1 MKTNSPEN
9 QLAEGLVSQDG
20 KARSARSARATPRRR
35 AREFVLQG
43 LYQRQLSGNSCA
55 AIREQL
61 AEAAGFPK
69 ADEAYFDALWS
80 GVNDEYDK
88 LVQLFAPDLDRE
100 AARLSPIERAVLLI
114 GAWELGSRP
123 EIPCRVV
130 INEAIELA
138 KSYGGIDGHKFVNG
152 VLDKLA
158 GTLRANEIE
167 ALRGVT
173 GTA

>member
-1 MKTNSPEN
+1 MRTS
-9 QLAEGLVSQDG
+9 
-20 KARSARSARATPRRR
+20 PRRR

-43 LYQRQLSGNSCA
+43 LYQRQMSGNACA
-55 AIREQL
+55 AIRAQL

-69 ADEAYFDALWS
+69 ADEAYFDTLWA
-80 GVNDEYDK
+80 GVTAEYDA
-88 LVQLFAPDLDRE
+88 LILQVSPDLDRS
-100 AARLSPIERAVLLI
+100 AAQLSPIERSILVI
-114 GAWELGSRP
+114 GAWELRNRP

-158 GTLRANEIE
+158 TTLRASEME
-167 ALRGVT
+167 ALRRGT
-173 GTA
+173 GTD

>member
-1 MKTNSPEN
+1 M
-9 QLAEGLVSQDG
+9 
-20 KARSARSARATPRRR
+20 RASPRRR

-43 LYQRQLSGNSCA
+43 LYQRQLSGNTCA
-55 AIREQL
+55 AIRAQL

-69 ADEAYFDALWS
+69 ADEVYFDALWA
-80 GVNDEYDK
+80 GVTAEYDA
-88 LVQLFAPDLDRE
+88 LVLLFAPALDRR
-100 AARLSPIERAVLLI
+100 AAEISPIERAILVI
-114 GAWELGSRP
+114 GAWELSHRP

-158 GTLRANEIE
+158 ATLRATEID
-167 ALRGVT
+167 ALRRGT